1 MILPA
6 CTTSRT
12 SRTSSGEGTELIQRA
27 AQLARDP
34 AAGKEPIQRA
44 AQLARDPAAR
54 KELKSWAARWLAGR
68 RLDRTEDE
76 SCVSREVLNT
86 CVGTGTRSD
95 GRPPHVCDGGLERY
109 NRLWRLLLI
118 QPTASREEVN
128 RSSREEVNRSSREE
142 VNRSSQE
149 EVNRSSQE
157 EVNRSRPV
165 ACTPPIHGHADPPG
179 TADTLTYRPIAAT
192 DHRHH
197 SSC

>member
-1 MILPA
+1 MAVHGIIFERSAAEL
-6 CTTSRT
+6 
-12 SRTSSGEGTELIQRA
+12 GTQPDHQQAPRSPTRSPTRSPPDHQQA
-27 AQLARDP
+27 P
-34 AAGKEPIQRA
+34 
-44 AQLARDPAAR
+44 
-54 KELKSWAARWLAGR
+54 
-68 RLDRTEDE
+68 
-76 SCVSREVLNT
+76 NT